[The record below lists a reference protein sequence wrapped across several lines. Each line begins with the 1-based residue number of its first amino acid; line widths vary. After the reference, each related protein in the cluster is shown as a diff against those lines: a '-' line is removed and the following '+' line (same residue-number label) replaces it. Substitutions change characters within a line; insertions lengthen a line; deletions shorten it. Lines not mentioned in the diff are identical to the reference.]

1 MIKYFCNYCNEEITD
16 TKDLMRL
23 TSQNPAG
30 EKVGYHFHCNCY
42 KQWLKNAF
50 STADN
55 AEPKKRGPK
64 PKVKEENKETEVASE
79 HLDLNGYEWDVM
91 SYKVTGRTTRTLDQ
105 TRRILINVY
114 MYGNQVAADRTG
126 NPVYTINNVV
136 SRYGQ
141 KQIKEFLKDD
151 DESDGFQVGDIIV
164 DHLQLLALYSNNWE
178 VSDIADEMKIDKDTI
193 ERVIEVFSGL
203 ASEE

>member
-1 MIKYFCNYCNEEITD
+1 MIKYFCNYCKEEITG

-50 STADN
+50 STTEN

-64 PKVKEENKETEVASE
+64 PKTKEENNETETVSE
-79 HLDLNGYEWDVM
+79 HLDLGGYQWDVM

-114 MYGNQVAADRTG
+114 MYGNQVAADRTS

-151 DESDGFQVGDIIV
+151 DQSDGFQVGDIVV

-178 VSDIADEMKIDKDTI
+178 VSDIADELKADKDTI